1 MTVILFVTKT
11 DTLLQGL
18 DVCNQS
24 GEINRLPLK
33 EANPLERSSKEVAAL
48 DKKLLSKM
56 IYSKQTLN
64 KMGDCNCFL
73 KKIPLYERIDGSS

>member
-1 MTVILFVTKT
+1 MTVILFVTKK

-33 EANPLERSSKEVAAL
+33 EANPLERSSKKVAAL
-48 DKKLLSKM
+48 DKELLSKM

-64 KMGDCNCFL
+64 EIDGCNCSL
-73 KKIPLYERIDGSS
+73 KKSPYMKE